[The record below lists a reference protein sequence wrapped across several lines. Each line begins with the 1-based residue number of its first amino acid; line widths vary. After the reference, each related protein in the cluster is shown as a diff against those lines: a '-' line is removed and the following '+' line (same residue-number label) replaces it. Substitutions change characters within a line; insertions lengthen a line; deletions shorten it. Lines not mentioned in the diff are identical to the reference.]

1 MIRSRRFALVAIVAA
16 FGITACGDPS
26 TTAPLADQPQVI
38 ELAGRQSTGS
48 GGAAPAAASTDSA
61 ESKMAVFAPTEFTFD
76 GELPVLDGPAGSW
89 YFAPGQQPAPDRIAQ
104 LAASLGVEGDVRD
117 LPEDQGGG
125 WAVGPEDYSGPV
137 LSVAADGM
145 LSWWLSAAP
154 AMVSAGCAITSG
166 VAVEPATG
174 AGVAGS
180 SDAAV
185 DISGLDTPALDAT
198 APVAPDVVAP
208 ECSTPQPPT
217 GVPTKDEALTNAKDL
232 FASWGYDINSYAF
245 DDVYADEW
253 GASVNG
259 SLVLD
264 GIKAQIMLSVSFG
277 ENAAVTFASGSLA
290 VLQRGGDYPTIGTS
304 AGLERLK
311 TQQNQYVGLGG
322 GPETRSAT
330 IDVAAQPA
338 LGAPAI
344 APCEPGPATDCA
356 PIDTDPIM
364 VTLNS
369 VEPAL
374 TMVWAADDTIWMLPA
389 YSFGSADGGTYTVMA
404 VDDAYIQQ
412 PDPDVAST
420 EPADL
425 PAPDT
430 TMPAPDVAQVCAP
443 VSEVTT
449 PAASVEQ
456 IADAVVGYCLV
467 AAQELAKTFGYEVRV
482 VRQDGV
488 DLAATADFSESRINV
503 AVDNGAVT
511 EVVSIG

>member
-1 MIRSRRFALVAIVAA
+1 
-16 FGITACGDPS
+16 
-26 TTAPLADQPQVI
+26 
-38 ELAGRQSTGS
+38 
-48 GGAAPAAASTDSA
+48 
-61 ESKMAVFAPTEFTFD
+61 MAVFAPTEFTYD
-76 GELPVLDGPAGSW
+76 GEVPTLDGPAAW
-89 YFAPGQQPAPDRIAQ
+89 YFAPGQQPDPDRIAQ
-104 LAASLGVEGDVRD
+104 LAASLGVEGDVRG
-117 LPEDQGGG
+117 LPEEQGGG

-154 AMVSAGCAITSG
+154 AMVSVGCATTSG
-166 VAVEPATG
+166 VAVEPAAG

-180 SDAAV
+180 SGTAT
-185 DISGLDTPALDAT
+185 DTPALDTT

-208 ECSTPQPPT
+208 ECSTPQPPP
-217 GVPTKDEALTNAKDL
+217 GVPTKDEALTKAKEL
-232 FASWGYDINSYAF
+232 FASWGYDTDSYAF

-264 GIKAQIMLSVSFG
+264 GMKAQIMLSVSFG
-277 ENAAVTFASGSLA
+277 ENSAVTFASGSLA
-290 VLQRGGDYPTIGTS
+290 VPQRGGDYPTIGTA

-330 IDVAAQPA
+330 IDVATQPA

-356 PIDTDPIM
+356 PVDADPIT
-364 VTLNS
+364 VTLVS

-374 TMVWAADDTIWMLPA
+374 TMVWAADNTIWMLPA
-389 YSFGSADGGTYTVMA
+389 YSFASADGGIYTVMA

-412 PDPDVAST
+412 PDPDVQST
-420 EPADL
+420 DPIAL

-430 TMPAPDVAQVCAP
+430 AVPAPDVAQTCAP
-443 VSEVTT
+443 VTEVTT
-449 PAASVEQ
+449 PGASVEQ
-456 IADAVVGYCLV
+456 IADSVVGYCLV

-488 DLAATADFSESRINV
+488 DLAVTADFSESRINV

-511 EVVSIG
+511 EVISIG

>member
-1 MIRSRRFALVAIVAA
+1 
-16 FGITACGDPS
+16 
-26 TTAPLADQPQVI
+26 
-38 ELAGRQSTGS
+38 
-48 GGAAPAAASTDSA
+48 
-61 ESKMAVFAPTEFTFD
+61 
-76 GELPVLDGPAGSW
+76 
-89 YFAPGQQPAPDRIAQ
+89 
-104 LAASLGVEGDVRD
+104 
-117 LPEDQGGG
+117 
-125 WAVGPEDYSGPV
+125 
-137 LSVAADGM
+137 
-145 LSWWLSAAP
+145 
-154 AMVSAGCAITSG
+154 
-166 VAVEPATG
+166 
-174 AGVAGS
+174 
-180 SDAAV
+180 
-185 DISGLDTPALDAT
+185 
-198 APVAPDVVAP
+198 
-208 ECSTPQPPT
+208 
-217 GVPTKDEALTNAKDL
+217 VPTKDEALTKAKEL
-232 FASWGYDINSYAF
+232 FASWGYDVNSYAF

>member
-1 MIRSRRFALVAIVAA
+1 MIRSRRFALVSIVVA

-26 TTAPLADQPQVI
+26 TTAPLADQPKVI
-38 ELAGRQSTGS
+38 ELASGQSTGS
-48 GGAAPAAASTDSA
+48 GAAPAAATADSA
-61 ESKMAVFAPTEFTFD
+61 ESKMAVFAPTEFAYD

-89 YFAPGQQPAPDRIAQ
+89 YFAPGPQPDPDRIAQ
-104 LAASLGVEGDVRD
+104 LAASLGVEGDVRG
-117 LPEDQGGG
+117 LSEDQGGG

-154 AMVSAGCAITSG
+154 AMVSAGCATTSG
-166 VAVEPATG
+166 VAVEPATD
-174 AGVAGS
+174 AGVARGS
-180 SDAAV
+180 GEA
-185 DISGLDTPALDAT
+185 IDTPPPAAT

-208 ECSTPQPPT
+208 ECSTPQPPA
-217 GVPTKDEALTNAKDL
+217 GVPTKDEALTKAKEL
-232 FASWGYDINSYAF
+232 FASWGYDVNSYAF

-264 GIKAQIMLSVSFG
+264 DMKAPIMLSVSFG
-277 ENAAVTFASGSLA
+277 ENSTVTFASGSLA
-290 VLQRGGDYPTIGTS
+290 VPQSGGDYPTIGVA

-322 GPETRSAT
+322 GPEARSAT

-344 APCEPGPATDCA
+344 APCEPEPATDCA
-356 PIDTDPIM
+356 PVDAEPIT

-369 VEPAL
+369 VDPAL

-389 YSFGSADGGTYTVMA
+389 YSFGSSDGGIYIVMA
-404 VDDAYIQQ
+404 IDDAYIQQ
-412 PDPDVAST
+412 PDPEVAST
-420 EPADL
+420 EPVAL

-430 TMPAPDVAQVCAP
+430 AVPAPDIAEACAP

-449 PAASVEQ
+449 PSASVNQ

-488 DLAATADFSESRINV
+488 DLAVTADFSESRINV
-503 AVDNGAVT
+503 AIDNGAVT
-511 EVVSIG
+511 EVISIG